1 MEMVEVSLGT
11 YIFYSLAKR
20 FIHILVGWIKRL
32 FPEFEFTW
40 LAGEMRENL
49 PKEMDFQHEA
59 HNSQRAEEDFK
70 NVRTSLYIRG
80 FICLLYGRCTR
91 F

>member
-1 MEMVEVSLGT
+1 MLYYIACNLPFT
-11 YIFYSLAKR
+11 YSS
-20 FIHILVGWIKRL
+20 GWIKHW

-59 HNSQRAEEDFK
+59 RNAEKTEKEFETIH
-70 NVRTSLYIRG
+70 TSLYIRKH
-80 FICLLYGRCTR
+80 LLLS
-91 F
+91 FHEE